1 MELDNPSSVRKK
13 IMDFLAIRE
22 HSAKEVYKKLCN
34 KVESLDILS
43 QAIDKLIMEGL
54 LDDKRFAEQYLH
66 SRINKGFGPLRIK
79 QELKNKGVNIL
90 EIESLIDSKDWTSK
104 ARQVLQKKI
113 KHMTSLESK
122 EILKLKRFLNYR
134 GFDYMDID
142 AAFNFI
148 RQEDL

>member
-142 AAFNFI
+142 EAFNFI